1 MKSEKRKVKN
11 VPKNGDASPKKAKYD
26 WINPTRP
33 ATEKE
38 IEQMLIECEKSLLL
52 SSKEARKQTVKEL
65 KSHPIVRDSCF
76 F

>member
-33 ATEKE
+33 ATNEE
-38 IEQMLIECEKSLLL
+38 IEQMLDECEKSPLL
-52 SSKEARKQTVKEL
+52 SSKEARKLSLKEIDRYRL
-65 KSHPIVRDSCF
+65 RQEGD
-76 F
+76 